1 MLVNLSDV
9 FTSSE
14 RVMQQEIQYG
24 RTVFSDGLKT
34 YTVITGT
41 PFLFSFSNIEEGKA
55 KIEGKGSITL
65 EMKCDR
71 CLQEVEYLIPLTISR
86 EVFSPDCLNPEDA
99 EDQVFV
105 QDYILDVDVLINS
118 EILLSLPMKILC
130 RPDCKGICMV
140 CGQNLNL
147 GECGCDTFV
156 PDPRMVAIKDIFN
169 ARKEV

>member
-14 RVMQQEIQYG
+14 RVLQQDIAYE
-24 RTVFSDGLKT
+24 RTEFSDGLKT
-34 YTVITGT
+34 YAVIAGT
-41 PFLFSFSNIEEGKA
+41 PFHFSFSNLEEGKA
-55 KIEGKGSITL
+55 KLEGEGSITL
-65 EMKCDR
+65 KMQCDR
-71 CLQEVEYLIPLTISR
+71 CLQEVETLIPLTVNR
-86 EVFSPDCLNPEDA
+86 EVLSPDRLNPEDA

-105 QDYILDVDVLINS
+105 QDYMLDVDALINS
-118 EILLSLPMKILC
+118 EILLSLPMKVLC